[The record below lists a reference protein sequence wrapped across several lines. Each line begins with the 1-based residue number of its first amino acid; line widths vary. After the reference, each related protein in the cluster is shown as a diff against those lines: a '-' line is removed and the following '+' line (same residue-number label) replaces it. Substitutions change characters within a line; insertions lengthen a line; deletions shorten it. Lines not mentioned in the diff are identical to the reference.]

1 MHTQT
6 SPKTIFL
13 KDYTPPPYLVETMD
27 MLFRIEP
34 QKTIVTSRA
43 VYDRNGEGAAPLVLN
58 GEHMEVLSVRMDGQ
72 DVAYTASESGLTL
85 ANPPARFTLE
95 IVTAFDPAQNTALEG
110 LYKSGD
116 TYCTQCEAEGFRRI
130 TYFQDRPDVL
140 TVFTVRIEADKAA
153 CPVLLSNGNLVREG
167 DMAEDGGKNNGFH
180 FVEWHDPFPK
190 PCYLFALVAGDLR
203 YIQDSFTTMTGR
215 QVDLRIYVRDGDQ
228 PQCAYAMESLIRSM
242 KWDEDTYGREYQLER
257 FNIVAVSDFNMGA
270 MENTS
275 LNIFNTAL
283 VLAHPETATDAD
295 FYRVESVIGHEYF
308 HNWTG
313 NRVTCRDWF
322 QLSLKEGLTVFR
334 DQEFSADMN
343 SRAVQ
348 RIDDV
353 EGLRSMQYPEDAGPL
368 AHAVRPDS
376 YIEINNFYTTTVY
389 EKGAEVVRMQA
400 TLLGEKLY
408 RQATDLYF
416 DRYDGKAVT
425 CDDFVQCMQDV
436 SGLDMTQFKLWYAQA
451 GTPEV
456 TAKSVYDESAQT
468 FTLTLS
474 QHIPDTPNQTHKQPH
489 HIPVAFGLLNP
500 NGDDMIGTQMLHL
513 KDRTEKFIFEQIPS
527 RPVPSILRNFS
538 APVRL
543 ITDLSEQDL
552 RFLMVHDSDGF
563 NRWEAAQTLTLRL
576 IGRML
581 DQMEVGHHALV
592 DRDYLESV
600 TALIRQALDDQGDKA
615 LIARMLSLPDY
626 AIIGQERA
634 VVYPDHIHAVVTRIK
649 YDILSECQGDL
660 EKLYTK
666 LNAPKAYRPDAT
678 AMAERTLKAVVMDY
692 LTCQGDQMASALC
705 HRHYFAADNMTDR
718 MMALNGL
725 IDTDSPERAEVLA
738 DFYTRFQSY
747 PLVMDKW
754 FAAQA
759 RAVRMQTLDDIR
771 LLAAHPD
778 FTLKNPNRVR
788 ALYATFAMRNPV
800 IFHRA
805 DGAGYDLFG
814 DVVLTLDKLNPQI
827 ASRLLTAL
835 RDWRRY
841 DPTRQAAMKVVLE
854 RIVGTEGLSPNVFE
868 IANKTLGG

>member
-58 GEHMEVLSVRMDGQ
+58 GEHMELLSVRMDGQ

-167 DMAEDGGKNNGFH
+167 DMAEDGDKNDGFH

-228 PQCAYAMESLIRSM
+228 PQCTYAMESLIRSM
-242 KWDEDTYGREYQLER
+242 KWDEDTYGREYQLDR

-543 ITDLSEQDL
+543 ITDVSEQDL

-626 AIIGQERA
+626 AIIAQERA

-692 LTCQGDQMASALC
+692 LTCQGDQMSSDLC

>member
-43 VYDRNGEGAAPLVLN
+43 VYCRNGEGAAPLVLN

-140 TVFTVRIEADKAA
+140 TVFTVRIEAEKAA

-167 DMAEDGGKNNGFH
+167 DMVEDGNKNNGFH

-228 PQCAYAMESLIRSM
+228 PQCTYAMESLIRSM
-242 KWDEDTYGREYQLER
+242 KWDEDTYGREYQLDR
-257 FNIVAVSDFNMGA
+257 FNIVAVSDYNMGA

-376 YIEINNFYTTTVY
+376 YIEINNFYTATVY

-543 ITDLSEQDL
+543 MTDLSEQDL

-626 AIIGQERA
+626 AIIAQERA

-692 LTCQGDQMASALC
+692 LTCQGDQMSSALC

-725 IDTDSPERAEVLA
+725 IDTDGPERAEVLA